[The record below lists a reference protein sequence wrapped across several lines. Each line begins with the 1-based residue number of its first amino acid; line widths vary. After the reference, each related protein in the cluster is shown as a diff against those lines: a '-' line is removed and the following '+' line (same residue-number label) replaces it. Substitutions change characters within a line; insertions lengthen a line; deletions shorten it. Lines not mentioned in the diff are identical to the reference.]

1 MGCIMPVGGAP
12 LAMGWGR
19 EGGADE
25 TSGGD
30 TPTGRGG
37 RGSGGTPERGAVMEA
52 MGGMPGEHIYSTDMI
67 IRHVLF
73 FFHTQS
79 LSKATRAIRERHQRE
94 LPSVYSPELDI
105 ILIYILI
112 NESHCAS

>member
-19 EGGADE
+19 GGGADE

-37 RGSGGTPERGAVMEA
+37 RGSGGTPGREAEMGAIE
-52 MGGMPGEHIYSTDMI
+52 GMPGEKHVYSTDII
-67 IRHVLF
+67 IRHFETRMSYYQYLF
-73 FFHTQS
+73 MAEFHIKY
-79 LSKATRAIRERHQRE
+79 L
-94 LPSVYSPELDI
+94 
-105 ILIYILI
+105 
-112 NESHCAS
+112 C

>member
-19 EGGADE
+19 GGGPDE

-37 RGSGGTPERGAVMEA
+37 TGSGGTPERGA
-52 MGGMPGEHIYSTDMI
+52 MGGMPGEQIYSTDIFRYMHSI
-67 IRHVLF
+67 CQKMHE
-73 FFHTQS
+73 TQT
-79 LSKATRAIRERHQRE
+79 L
-94 LPSVYSPELDI
+94 
-105 ILIYILI
+105 
-112 NESHCAS
+112 

>member
-19 EGGADE
+19 GGGPDE

-37 RGSGGTPERGAVMEA
+37 RGSGGTPERGAMV
-52 MGGMPGEHIYSTDMI
+52 GMPGEQIYSIDI
-67 IRHVLF
+67 FRYA
-73 FFHTQS
+73 QY
-79 LSKATRAIRERHQRE
+79 LSKDA
-94 LPSVYSPELDI
+94 
-105 ILIYILI
+105 
-112 NESHCAS
+112 